1 MSGMHRICVL
11 GGTGFVGHHLVAR
24 LAAEGHYVRVLSRRR
39 ERHRDL
45 LVLPTVH
52 VVEADV
58 RDEATLVRE
67 FTGMDTVINL
77 VAILN
82 ESRRARF
89 RDVHVE
95 LPRRILAACRKTGI
109 RRILHMSA
117 LNADSGRGSSVYLR
131 TKGEGE
137 NAMHAE
143 SGIAVTSFR
152 PSVIFG
158 ADDHFFNRFA
168 TLLRLSPVMFPLA
181 APNSRFSPIHV
192 DDVVDAYVH
201 ALDNRATF
209 GQRYELCGPK
219 SYTLREL
226 VAYTA
231 REIGV
236 KRWIVGLGP
245 GNSRLFARL
254 MEFIPGKP
262 LSRDNL
268 ASLQQDSVCKGPV
281 AEVLGIDPVS
291 IEEVVPTYLQPRKSR
306 VKYYRYR
313 QRARR

>member
-1 MSGMHRICVL
+1 MPSKRRICVL
-11 GGTGFVGHHLVAR
+11 GGTGFVGRHVVAK

-52 VVEADV
+52 VVEADI

-67 FTGMDTVINL
+67 FTGLDTVINL
-77 VAILN
+77 VGILN
-82 ESRRARF
+82 ESSKSRF

-95 LPRRILAACRKTGI
+95 LPRRILAACRKVGI

-117 LNADSGRGSSVYLR
+117 INADSGRGASVYLR

-158 ADDHFFNRFA
+158 ADDQFLNRFA
-168 TLLRLSPVMFPLA
+168 NLLKMFPLFFPVA
-181 APNSRFSPIHV
+181 APNSKMSPIHV
-192 DDVVDAYVH
+192 DDVAEIFTR
-201 ALDNRATF
+201 AINSRATF
-209 GQRYELCGPK
+209 GQRYELCGPRA
-219 SYTLREL
+219 YTLKQL
-226 VAYTA
+226 VQYTA
-231 REIGV
+231 GEIGV

-245 GNSRLFARL
+245 TTSRLFARL
-254 MEFIPGKP
+254 MEWVPGKP
-262 LSRDNL
+262 FSRDNL
-268 ASLQQDSVCKGPV
+268 ASLQKDSVCKNPI
-281 AEVLGIDPVS
+281 AELFRITPTP
-291 IEEVVPTYLQPRKSR
+291 IEEIAPTYLRPRKSR

-313 QRARR
+313 EHARR